1 MTGTPSPDPIE
12 TGSDPRASVR
22 QRVFVV
28 GAGIMGSGIAAQSA
42 LAGYPVTL
50 EDVSE
55 ELARKGLANA
65 ERALAH
71 AVAKGMIGA
80 GEKEAALA
88 RIDVAIGLRRADSAE
103 IVIEAAPEQLA
114 LKQAVFR
121 ELEGA
126 TRPTALLASNTS
138 SLPITE
144 IGQGLQDPG
153 RLVGIHFFNPV
164 LQMPLVELIP
174 GHRTRPDV
182 LERARAFSESLGKT
196 VVSSRDTPGFVT
208 TRALAVELNEAAW
221 MLFEGVAT
229 QEDIDAAYRLGFHH
243 PMGPFQLAD
252 LVGIDTTLAI
262 LDVLWDGFRDPRYRA
277 CPLWRTMVAAQKLGR
292 KTGEG
297 FYRYPPREASG

>member
-1 MTGTPSPDPIE
+1 VSGPPALEP
-12 TGSDPRASVR
+12 GSDPRASVR

-28 GAGIMGSGIAAQSA
+28 GAGIMGSGIAAQCA

-55 ELARKGLANA
+55 EFARRGLANA

-71 AVAKGMIGA
+71 ATAKQVIGP
-80 GEKEAALA
+80 GEMETALA

-103 IVIEAAPEQLA
+103 IVIEAAPENLE
-114 LKQAVFR
+114 LKRRVFHDLEQA
-121 ELEGA
+121 A
-126 TRPTALLASNTS
+126 RPTALLASNTS

-144 IGQGLQDPG
+144 IGQELNDPG

-174 GHRTRPDV
+174 GHTTRPEIV
-182 LERARAFSESLGKT
+182 ERAHEFSVSLGKT
-196 VVSSRDTPGFVT
+196 VVTSRDTPGFVT
-208 TRALAVELNEAAW
+208 TRALAVQLNEAAW

-229 QEDIDAAYRLGFHH
+229 KEDIDAAYRLGFHH

-277 CPLWRTMVAAQKLGR
+277 CPLWRTMVAAKKFGR

-297 FYRYPPREASG
+297 FYAYPPRETAP